1 MGRVEGGSEGGEG
14 EEGGGAEGRGQVEG
28 GGAGRGGENPE
39 ELLFLP
45 TSNVHKKLVSQLK
58 DHQTSRILLD
68 KKQFFFS
75 LVSF

>member
-1 MGRVEGGSEGGEG
+1 MGRVEGR
-14 EEGGGAEGRGQVEG
+14 GAEERGQVEG

-45 TSNVHKKLVSQLK
+45 TSNVHKKLMSQLK